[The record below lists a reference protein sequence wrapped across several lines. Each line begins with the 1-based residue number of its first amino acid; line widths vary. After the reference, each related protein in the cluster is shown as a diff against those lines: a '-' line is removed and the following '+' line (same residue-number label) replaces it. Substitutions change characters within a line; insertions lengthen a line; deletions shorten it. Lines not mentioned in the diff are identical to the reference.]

1 MSVEGRPEA
10 AGHGQVLDSASDVQS
25 RLVVP
30 PVPFRTGSVVVRALT
45 VLVLTVGLVGAGSWI
60 PTQSRDE
67 AATVSAV
74 SRSWSQLGA
83 MLQNV
88 DAVHALFYSVMKVW
102 LDQVGISTFTLRL
115 PSVLA
120 CGIAAGLVVVLG
132 ALLFTPRAGLLAG
145 LLMGVCPRVTLV
157 ALEGRSAA
165 WFTAG
170 AVLLV
175 LLVVLAVRRPTWLW
189 FAPVALVTAVL
200 GGLHVY
206 AALLLPVLVVWLWA
220 PPDAGG
226 RRRRVWRLGLP
237 PGRTAPLLGLLAGAV
252 PVALLAWRARDQQA
266 QVDWIDP
273 PSLESLTRIATETVA
288 PVNGLWAVLA
298 WAMAAAGLVWLAR
311 HRRSR
316 RGTTFLLVGW
326 AVFPGLVLI
335 GVSAAWTPLYSQRYL
350 SFCLGGLALLAGAG
364 LASVRRSWLAV
375 CLAATLPLASAVTY
389 RDQREVGAWD
399 SWAQIAAVIAYQG
412 NAGDPVIDYPLVSA
426 ITVSYPG
433 ALGTGPVLNAG
444 ADRLSRHSLWDDRL
458 PLQAIEPRL
467 RGVQRLWYLSPV
479 ADEAQRTLEIRR
491 LRQLGFNGELL
502 ERSAAEQTWLF
513 SRTAQQTERG
523 DALIRTPG

>member
-1 MSVEGRPEA
+1 MPTPA
-10 AGHGQVLDSASDVQS
+10 
-25 RLVVP
+25 
-30 PVPFRTGSVVVRALT
+30 PFRTGSVVVRAVT
-45 VLVLTVGLVGAGSWI
+45 VFVLTVGLVGAGSWI

-74 SRSWSQLGA
+74 TRSWAQLGA

-88 DAVHALFYSVMKVW
+88 DVVHALFYSVMKVW
-102 LDQVGISTFTLRL
+102 LDHVGISTLTLRL

-145 LLMGVCPRVTLV
+145 LVMGVCPRVTLV

-165 WFTAG
+165 SFTAG
-170 AVLLV
+170 SVLLV
-175 LLVVLAVRRPTWLW
+175 LLVVLAVRRPSWVW
-189 FAPVALVTAVL
+189 FLPVSLVTALL

-220 PPDAGG
+220 PPDAAG

-237 PGRTAPLLGLLAGAV
+237 PGRLAPLLGLVLGAV
-252 PVALLAWRARDQQA
+252 PVVLLAWRARSQAA

-273 PSLESLTRIATETVA
+273 PTLESLAKIATETVA
-288 PVNGLWAVLA
+288 PLNGLWAVLA

-311 HRRSR
+311 HRRGR

-326 AVFPGLVLI
+326 AVFPGLALVS
-335 GVSAAWTPLYSQRYL
+335 VSAAWTPLYSQRYL
-350 SFCLGGLALLAGAG
+350 SFCLGGLAVLAGAG
-364 LASVRRSWLAV
+364 LASVRRGWLAC

-389 RDQREVGAWD
+389 RDQRSIGSWD
-399 SWAQIAAVIAYQG
+399 SWNQIAAIVAYQG
-412 NAGDPVIDYPLVSA
+412 IPGDAVIDYPLVSA

-444 ADRLSRHSLWDDRL
+444 ADRLTRHRLWDDRL
-458 PLQAIEPRL
+458 PLQAVEPRL
-467 RGVQRLWYLSPV
+467 RGVQRLWYLSPA
-479 ADEAQRTLEIRR
+479 ADEIQRTAEIRR
-491 LRQLGFNGELL
+491 LRQLGFNGVLV
-502 ERSAAEQTWLF
+502 ERSDAEQTWLF
-513 SRTAQQTERG
+513 TRTAAQTERG
-523 DALIRTPG
+523 DQLLRTPG